1 MIKIGKINKL
11 PICEITEKG
20 CFLQAD
26 DQQVFIPLSQMK
38 EGAAVGDHVDAF
50 LYYDDDRLTATGK
63 RPRAQVGELAYLQII
78 GSGRYGYFLN
88 NGIRKDIFLPFD
100 QVKGMHKV
108 DDSVFVYVYLDYEKR
123 LCATTRYEKHFSETV
138 ADGFKVDD
146 QVKVLPIVKTPLG
159 IKALVENRFF
169 AMFMNHDLPKDCNIK
184 FGKKIYAFIK
194 NIRDDQKVDLV
205 PAEHNH
211 QYHDTDAVTERAAES
226 GSSYRANEEL
236 SGHIIKM
243 LQDNGGFIPF
253 NDHSDP
259 KVIMKIFK
267 VSKGIF
273 KKTIDNLYKQNR
285 ITIEFNGI
293 RLNR

>member
-194 NIRDDQKVDLV
+194 ICFFDVFFKQIR
-205 PAEHNH
+205 
-211 QYHDTDAVTERAAES
+211 TDFLGKFSVKSVRQIFRSMDKTA
-226 GSSYRANEEL
+226 
-236 SGHIIKM
+236 M
-243 LQDNGGFIPF
+243 QDNGGFIPF

-273 KKTIDNLYKQNR
+273 KKTIGNLYKQNR